1 MRAALQPTNVYRWR
15 LRSWELRGIQ
25 PTVEGDHRMHW
36 GVAMF
41 LTEDAMR
48 PGELARAVEER
59 GFESLWFTE
68 HSHIPASRVTP
79 WPGGDE
85 LPAEYYG
92 LLDPFVSLAF
102 AAEATRSLKLGT
114 GVCLVVQRDPIQTAK
129 AVATIDV
136 LSGGRFLFGVGGG
149 WNREEM
155 ENHGTRYEARWKIL
169 RERIEAMKEIWTR
182 HEATYEGETVSF
194 ERIIADPKPAQ
205 KPHPPIHV
213 GGAFPGGMKRAVWY
227 GDGWIPLLGR
237 DDDDVAKHM
246 AAFRRAAAEAGRD
259 PAALEVTL
267 YACPP
272 DPELVKRS
280 ADAGISRIVFRLP
293 TEKSD
298 EVLRFLDRVGNS
310 KDRVRSA

>member
-1 MRAALQPTNVYRWR
+1 MDAKNGAMRF
-15 LRSWELRGIQ
+15 
-25 PTVEGDHRMHW
+25 

-41 LTEDAMR
+41 LTGDAMR
-48 PGELARAVEER
+48 PGELARAVEQR

-68 HSHIPASRVTP
+68 HSHIPARRETP

-85 LPAEYYG
+85 LPREYYG

-102 AAEATRSLKLGT
+102 AAEATSSLKLGT

-155 ENHGTRYEARWKIL
+155 RNHGTPFESRWKIL
-169 RERIEAMKEIWTR
+169 RERIEAMKEIWLR
-182 HEATYEGETVSF
+182 PEATYEGETVSF
-194 ERIIADPKPAQ
+194 ARIVADPKPVQ

-213 GGAFPGGMKRAVWY
+213 GGAFPGGMRRALRY
-227 GDGWIPLLGR
+227 GDGWMPLAGR
-237 DDDDVAKHM
+237 GDDDVAKHM
-246 AAFRRAAAEAGRD
+246 PAFRRAAEDAGRD
-259 PAALEVTL
+259 PDSLEVTV

-272 DPELVKRS
+272 DAALVGRC
-280 ADAGISRIVFRLP
+280 AEAGISRVVFRLP
-293 TEKSD
+293 TEGRD
-298 EVLRFLDRVGNS
+298 GVLRALDRLGELN
-310 KDRVRSA
+310 DRMR